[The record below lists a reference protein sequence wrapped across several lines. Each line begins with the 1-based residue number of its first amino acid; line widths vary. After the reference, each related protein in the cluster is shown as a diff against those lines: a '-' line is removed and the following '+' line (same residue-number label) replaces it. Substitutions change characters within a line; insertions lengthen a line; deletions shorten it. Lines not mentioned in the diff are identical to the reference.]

1 MKNIYII
8 YGISGLIGRHLA
20 QKLHESNSYIIG
32 VSRNVA
38 KTKKKLPFLN
48 EIHSLEN
55 LSSETFKNN
64 KNKFIFINLSGE
76 PLLGLWT
83 KNKKSRV
90 LESRKYGVS
99 KSIELIKKHNLLNS
113 SILSASG
120 IGIYKKH
127 ESKSITEK
135 YSETGNSFVSN
146 MSEKLEINL
155 KENAPKSTKKINL
168 RFGIV
173 LSKKGGSLTYL
184 KLIYNFF
191 IGGKIDNGN
200 QWWSWVHI
208 EDVIESIIHII
219 NKNIEGSI
227 NITSPNP
234 EQQKDFSKTLG
245 KTMKR
250 PNFIITPSIFLKPIL
265 GEFTSEIADSR
276 KVLPQILLE
285 SGFNFKYKNLQ
296 KALDNILK

>member
-1 MKNIYII
+1 M
-8 YGISGLIGRHLA
+8 
-20 QKLHESNSYIIG
+20 
-32 VSRNVA
+32 
-38 KTKKKLPFLN
+38 
-48 EIHSLEN
+48 
-55 LSSETFKNN
+55 
-64 KNKFIFINLSGE
+64 
-76 PLLGLWT
+76 
-83 KNKKSRV
+83 
-90 LESRKYGVS
+90 
-99 KSIELIKKHNLLNS
+99 
-113 SILSASG
+113 
-120 IGIYKKH
+120 
-127 ESKSITEK
+127 
-135 YSETGNSFVSN
+135 
-146 MSEKLEINL
+146 
-155 KENAPKSTKKINL
+155 
-168 RFGIV
+168 
-173 LSKKGGSLTYL
+173 